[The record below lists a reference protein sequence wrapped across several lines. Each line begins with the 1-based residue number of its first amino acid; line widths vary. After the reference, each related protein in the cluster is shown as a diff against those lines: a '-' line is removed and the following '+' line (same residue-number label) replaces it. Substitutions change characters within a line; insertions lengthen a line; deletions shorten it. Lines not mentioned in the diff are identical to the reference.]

1 MLGENFVDNCLKSE
15 ITTYPWAHTI
25 TKNHIDK
32 KEFNFLSKQCNKLL
46 EIKLRDMPTHK
57 RTIENH
63 ITPQQF
69 KDFNINWYDQMY
81 DISKNIYENRKEL
94 CDVFPN
100 HRWSD
105 GVRIRS
111 GTITNHRWFDD
122 LVVSAYIG
130 VTPPAP
136 YDHIIHS
143 ETLSKIWSSVTYIT
157 PEKNCGTKMYTE
169 SVKESLA
176 KEVEWKPNTTM
187 IFAGISGK
195 TWHSYNSTEQ
205 SNRITLNLFLKQ
217 KQGVKEYFYP

>member
-1 MLGENFVDNCLKSE
+1 MLGKNFVDNCLKSE
-15 ITTYPWAHTI
+15 IITDPWAHTI
-25 TKNHIDK
+25 TENHLNE
-32 KEFNFLSKQCNKLL
+32 KEFNNLLVQSKSLL
-46 EIKLRDMPTHK
+46 EIRLKDMPTHK
-57 RTIENH
+57 TTTENH

-69 KDFNINWYDQMY
+69 KAFNIDWYDQMY
-81 DISKNIYENRKEL
+81 DISKNVYENRREL

-100 HRWSD
+100 HRW
-105 GVRIRS
+105 
-111 GTITNHRWFDD
+111 FDD
-122 LVVSAYIG
+122 LVVTAYIG

-176 KEVEWKPNTTM
+176 KEVEWTPNTTM
-187 IFAGISGK
+187 IFTGIDGK

-217 KQGVKEYFYP
+217 KQGTKEYFYP

>member
-1 MLGENFVDNCLKSE
+1 MLGENFVDKCLRS
-15 ITTYPWAHTI
+15 TVLTDTWPHTV
-25 TKNHIDK
+25 TENHLDE
-32 KEFNFLSKQCNKLL
+32 KEFNLLLNDCNRLL
-46 EIKLRDMPTHK
+46 EIKLKDMPTHK
-57 RTIENH
+57 GTIENH
-63 ITPQQF
+63 IIPQQF

-81 DISKNIYENRKEL
+81 DISKNIYEHRKEL

-100 HRWSD
+100 HRWY
-105 GVRIRS
+105 
-111 GTITNHRWFDD
+111 DD

-136 YDHIIHS
+136 YDHSIHS

-157 PEKNCGTKMYTE
+157 PEKNCGTRMYTE

-176 KEVEWKPNTTM
+176 KEVKWKPNTTM
-187 IFAGISGK
+187 IFAGIDGK

>member
-1 MLGENFVDNCLKSE
+1 MLGENFVDKCLKTE

-25 TKNHIDK
+25 TENHLNEKD
-32 KEFNFLSKQCNKLL
+32 FNFLLNECQKLL
-46 EIKLRDMPTHK
+46 KINLKDMPTHK
-57 RTIENH
+57 DTTENH

-81 DISKNIYENRKEL
+81 DISKNIYEHRKEL

-100 HRWSD
+100 HRWY
-105 GVRIRS
+105 
-111 GTITNHRWFDD
+111 DD

-136 YDHIIHS
+136 YNHIIHS
-143 ETLSKIWSSVTYIT
+143 ETISKIWSSVTYIT

-169 SVKESLA
+169 SVKESLV
-176 KEVEWKPNTTM
+176 KEVDWKPNTTM
-187 IFAGISGK
+187 IFTGIDGK
-195 TWHSYNSTEQ
+195 TWHSYNSTED
-205 SNRITLNLFLKQ
+205 SNRITLNLFLKR